1 MRFVVSAATSL
12 LLAVAMPASAEVFK
26 CQGAGGRIQFSD
38 RPCGGLA
45 EAESQRIEV
54 QAPNI
59 SSSVAPSEEALR
71 RQAQDDRARDIRA
84 VERDLE
90 RFDELAAQLPCK
102 RFSSTALRTLV
113 IRNQVVVGMPKS
125 AAAKA
130 WGAPTRVN
138 GWQWAYHWNKGGS
151 SFFYI
156 ENGCVSAVQGEYNG

>member
-1 MRFVVSAATSL
+1 MRFVRSAATSL
-12 LLAVAMPASAEVFK
+12 LLALAMPVSAEVFK
-26 CQGAGGRIQFSD
+26 CQGGDGKVQFSD

-45 EAESQRIEV
+45 EAEEQRIEV

-59 SSSVAPSEEALR
+59 GGSFAPSAEYQR
-71 RQAQDDRARDIRA
+71 RQAQDDREQEIRA

-90 RFDELAAQLPCK
+90 RLDELASQLPCK

-125 AAAKA
+125 EAARA

-138 GWQWAYHWNKGGS
+138 GRQWAYHWNKGGS

-156 ENGCVSAVQGEYNG
+156 ENGCVSTVQGEYNG